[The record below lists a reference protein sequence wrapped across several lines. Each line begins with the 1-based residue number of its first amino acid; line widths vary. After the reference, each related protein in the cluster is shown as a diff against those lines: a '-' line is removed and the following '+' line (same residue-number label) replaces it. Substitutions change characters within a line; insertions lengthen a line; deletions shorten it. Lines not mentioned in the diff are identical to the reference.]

1 MSYDKVAKQ
10 LENPAIKIDKLAQY
24 AQGANPMVPEFLA
37 LAEIKRRQSLTQ
49 PSAGPAPTTVQEDLV
64 RQAMPQPMMQAP
76 QQMPQQMMGLQGMQ
90 RPQGVAALPS
100 GMDEQSMAGGGIV
113 AFAGENGS
121 LVEDESFADK
131 FMKFKENLNKR
142 LSGIGPSYDPRVG
155 APVNATQAEIQR
167 ALGSSGFQA
176 APQQQ
181 EIPVTGYENLP
192 QAYNLSNQTDPSPYM
207 GGETPSPAMLKPSEK
222 TTPRSKVFKDAAKE
236 EEEAPKEDIYAK
248 YEKML
253 MEQATEG
260 KEARKNDKYMRM
272 LEAGLGIMGGTSPN
286 ALTNIAQGS
295 KEAARG
301 YAQDKAAARK
311 EERDNVKE
319 LMGLG
324 MKREEAQMKAK
335 EFGLKEKEVA
345 ANSDY
350 RKAYAEWLRSNKGA
364 GVTAAAGMDK
374 AKIAA
379 VTSRYNAW
387 SRLNPFAT
395 PEEQQ
400 AKLSEIERQ
409 VGMSGGAAAP
419 AIMGSYNPKTNTYTP
434 TGS

>member
-113 AFAGENGS
+113 AFADGGPAD
-121 LVEDESFADK
+121 EDESFADK

-176 APQQQ
+176 APQQE

-207 GGETPSPAMLKPSEK
+207 GGEAPSPAMLKPSEK
-222 TTPRSKVFKDAAKE
+222 TTPRSKVFKDAAK

-350 RKAYAEWLRSNKGA
+350 RKAYAEYLRANKGNGLA
-364 GVTAAAGMDK
+364 ANTRLTIAQQNLVHKYYQDLKKDMDNMGVSDDILM
-374 AKIAA
+374 
-379 VTSRYNAW
+379 
-387 SRLNPFAT
+387 
-395 PEEQQ
+395 QQ
-400 AKLSEIERQ
+400 AMQ
-409 VGMSGGAAAP
+409 MAGMSGGTAAP
-419 AIMGSYNPKTNTYTP
+419 AIMGAYSLKGGYTP